1 VDTTIGIGEVPAERR
16 FPAVCDASDQP
27 EPTIRN
33 VAPRMKI
40 THYLSHFRLAEG
52 GVVRAVLD
60 FCEVLAQRGHYVTVL
75 TSDVADAP
83 GDWKSG
89 IPGRPH
95 LVALGL
101 PAPLTARFSAA
112 DGERI
117 ERAVR
122 ESDVLHLHTPWDRAN
137 LAFARAANRHA
148 VPYVLTVHGMLDDWS
163 MRQKPLKKRLYLA
176 LAGRRLLEEAAAIH
190 CTAQGELDQAGRWF
204 GGGRGTVAPYI
215 FDLTPFRTLPG
226 PAASRRAIPTA
237 DVDEPTVLFL
247 SRLHHKKQPEVL
259 IDAAAILRAEGR
271 AFRVLLAG
279 TGTPEYEAALKR
291 RVARPSR

>member
-1 VDTTIGIGEVPAERR
+1 
-16 FPAVCDASDQP
+16 
-27 EPTIRN
+27 
-33 VAPRMKI
+33 
-40 THYLSHFRLAEG
+40 
-52 GVVRAVLD
+52 
-60 FCEVLAQRGHYVTVL
+60 
-75 TSDVADAP
+75 
-83 GDWKSG
+83 
-89 IPGRPH
+89 
-95 LVALGL
+95 
-101 PAPLTARFSAA
+101 
-112 DGERI
+112 
-117 ERAVR
+117 
-122 ESDVLHLHTPWDRAN
+122 
-137 LAFARAANRHA
+137 
-148 VPYVLTVHGMLDDWS
+148 MLDDWS

-291 RVARPSR
+291 RVARLGLDDVVHFVGLVLGEEKISLYERADVFSLPTSQENFGFVLAESLAAGTPVVTTRGTDIWQELQSSGGAVITEGNAAATARGIASLLDDPARAGQMGARGRAWVLEALDPAAIGAKFEALYAGAGA